1 MYASHMPS
9 IPPATLPSNEVRENA
24 SAPSRVGIYPPA
36 KEPIIIPSIIID
48 FRDIVVT
55 KTKVHYHVFLRNP
68 ITLSSTAAK
77 PQGFRCQVKSEFSRR
92 FSLLFD
98 SFLLEPVF

>member
-9 IPPATLPSNEVRENA
+9 IPPTTLPSNEVIENA

-48 FRDIVVT
+48 LRDIVVT
-55 KTKVHYHVFLRNP
+55 TINVHYHVFLCNP
-68 ITLSSTAAK
+68 KSS
-77 PQGFRCQVKSEFSRR
+77 
-92 FSLLFD
+92 
-98 SFLLEPVF
+98 